1 MNAWATIVVEG
12 TWLNE
17 RECEINNVEI
27 DGVVYKQDQ
36 GLLVKRDVSFLGSIE
51 MCVCWRQLFV
61 TFRLQIASTKETC
74 WVCHP
79 WTTTPDYHETHEC
92 QIHSL
97 SRSIGRQNHALSVSM
112 S

>member
-74 WVCHP
+74 WVCLDHDTGLP
-79 WTTTPDYHETHEC
+79 RNARMPDSFSLEEHWTPKARPVCLDV
-92 QIHSL
+92 L
-97 SRSIGRQNHALSVSM
+97 A
-112 S
+112 